1 MHNSSQACQAFSL
14 CLGLVPEQ
22 YERQVFARLLSAV
35 WESGHR
41 IQTGN
46 IVTPMVLAVL
56 SRYGHAD
63 DAWKIMVREKY
74 PSWGYMMANGATT
87 VWERFELK
95 EHCGMNSHNHPMY
108 GASVGWL
115 YDSLFGF
122 RVEKPMQEVTVKP
135 NLPTDLLYAEARI
148 PTMARK

>member
-1 MHNSSQACQAFSL
+1 
-14 CLGLVPEQ
+14 
-22 YERQVFARLLSAV
+22 
-35 WESGHR
+35 
-41 IQTGN
+41 
-46 IVTPMVLAVL
+46 MVLAVL

-122 RVEKPMQEVTVKP
+122 RVEKPMQEVSVKP
-135 NLPTDLLYAEARI
+135 NLPTDLL
-148 PTMARK
+148 